1 MNWIDRVDQIIE
13 LSKNLTVL
21 SLIGFNLLK
30 MWDQNL
36 VLMAFNQTNVPLE
49 LDATEFQLINVNQDL
64 FENRLT
70 LTD

>member
-30 MWDQNL
+30 MWDPNL
-36 VLMAFNQTNVPLE
+36 VLTAFNQTNLPLE